1 MLARLMIAG
10 TVTVLP
16 KLAKTTAHSPAR
28 LMIADAMQI
37 PLAVEMISKNNK
49 NFKPNFFI
57 KPKKRIPGLDVMD
70 CTIKNGCHS
79 LR

>member
-1 MLARLMIAG
+1 MIAGTVMVLPNLAETTAHSLARLMI
-10 TVTVLP
+10 V
-16 KLAKTTAHSPAR
+16 
-28 LMIADAMQI
+28 DAMRI

-70 CTIKNGCHS
+70 CTIKDGSHS